1 MIKLENLFMSKRFLQ
16 INNLIKIIIFLQ
28 GKEVAESS
36 RQHVEPHN
44 ELAIGTK
51 IKEYQQNPQ
60 DAQVRMDIGGAGRIL
75 PGPIERKHGKVLDGD
90 VQTGR

>member
-1 MIKLENLFMSKRFLQ
+1 MLTIFLSDCAYMTQ
-16 INNLIKIIIFLQ
+16 FVNVFIFLQ
-28 GKEVAESS
+28 GREVAESA
-36 RQHVEPHN
+36 RQHVDPQD
-44 ELAIGTK
+44 ELQIGRK

-60 DAQVRMDIGGAGRIL
+60 DAQVRMDIGGAGRML